1 MGMQNRFVLAAF
13 VLFPVIAGTIIG
25 MLTAPGA
32 WYAALEKPTF
42 NPQGYVFG
50 PVWTVLYLLIGYA
63 GWRIWRVAPWSAAM
77 ALWAVQMALNFAW
90 SPVFFTLHAI
100 GMAVSVILLLLA
112 AIFAFIA
119 SAWQEDR
126 IASLLFVPYAA
137 WVAFASMLN
146 LAILRL
152 N

>member
-13 VLFPVIAGTIIG
+13 VLFPVITGTIIG

-32 WYAALEKPTF
+32 WYAALDKPSF
-42 NPQGYVFG
+42 NPPGYVFG
-50 PVWTVLYLLIGYA
+50 PVWTMLYLLIGYA

-77 ALWAVQMALNFAW
+77 ALWAVQMALNFVW
-90 SPVFFTLHAI
+90 SPVFSTLHAV